1 MATIA
6 DLLVKIGID
15 ADDLESG
22 VSSAASSVEEN
33 LGKITAAGAIA
44 GTAFEGFARTQQDS
58 NQTLAR
64 TAAATDESQKS
75 LRDLAYEMSNSTF
88 AASDAAAGM
97 ELLTQKGIGTRQEFE
112 KILPKVDDLADATG
126 KDFTQALES
135 ADRLLKP
142 LGKDMNDLG
151 EETDQMTRLINQTDI
166 PLGTLERNL
175 GRIPDELQD
184 LGFGL
189 DETAAGIEV
198 FRDRG
203 YSGQEAVREFRRSV
217 ADSGGDMAGFLDSL
231 GLTTD
236 QWAEYEA
243 AVQPATGLTADTAN
257 AMNDAMTPMQALQA
271 NVENL
276 MFKYGGLADAAGML
290 ALPLM
295 ALGPIMGTV
304 SKAVMLLGKTSL
316 KAGAMKAKAWLLALG
331 PIGIVIAA
339 VTALVVVVVKNWD
352 TIKEVIGK
360 AWDWV
365 KDVTSR
371 FVDWLTSTWDATV
384 GAVVAYY
391 TWLWD
396 MTVAV
401 FDGIKDA
408 IAAAWNFVK
417 DVTASVVGWLSD
429 TWSSSVATVLGFFT
443 NLKDRAIAI
452 FGELVDWVRGL
463 PGRFVDALS
472 NLGSLLLGVATAALT
487 QFRTGVSNGADLV
500 IAFVKGLPSRI
511 VRGLGKIGDLLLNA
525 GKSIIRGL
533 VRGIK
538 SVASAPV
545 NAVKDVVG
553 KVRNFLPFSPAKEG
567 PLSGRGSPE
576 IAGATLVEMIAD
588 GMQSEVG
595 DLARTAER
603 AAAAALPGL
612 LDPQFNGGATFGTF
626 DAPSGAV
633 NGRGGS
639 QTIIV
644 ELDGREIGK
653 AAFRAGSEEVKVR
666 TGLRR

>member
-15 ADDLESG
+15 ADELESG

-44 GTAFEGFARTQQDS
+44 GAAFEGFARTQQGA
-58 NQTLAR
+58 NQTLSR
-64 TAAATDESQKS
+64 AAIVTGESQKS

-88 AASDAAAGM
+88 AAADAAAGM
-97 ELLTQKGIGTRQEFE
+97 ELLAQKGITTREEFE
-112 KILPKVDDLADATG
+112 RILPKVDDLADATG
-126 KDFTQALES
+126 KDFAEALES

-142 LGKDMNDLG
+142 LGKDLNDLG
-151 EETDQMTRLINQTDI
+151 EETDQLTRIINQTDI
-166 PLGTLERNL
+166 PLSTLERNL
-175 GRIPDELQD
+175 GRVPDELQD

-189 DETAAGIEV
+189 DEAAAGIEV

-203 YSGQEAVREFRRSV
+203 FSGQEAVREFRRAV

-352 TIKEVIGK
+352 TIKDAVAK
-360 AWDWV
+360 AWNWI
-365 KDVTSR
+365 KGVTAK
-371 FVDWLTSTWDATV
+371 FVGWLTSTWQS
-384 GAVVAYY
+384 
-391 TWLWD
+391 
-396 MTVAV
+396 TVAR
-401 FDGIKDA
+401 
-408 IAAAWNFVK
+408 
-417 DVTASVVGWLSD
+417 VV
-429 TWSSSVATVLGFFT
+429 GFFT
-443 NLKDRAIAI
+443 GFRDRAIAI
-452 FGELVDWVRGL
+452 FVGLVNWVRGL
-463 PGRFVDALS
+463 PGRFMSALAS
-472 NLGSLLLGVATAALT
+472 LGGLLLGLAARAMG
-487 QFRTGVSNGADLV
+487 QFRTGVTNGANAML
-500 IAFVKGLPSRI
+500 AF
-511 VRGLGKIGDLLLNA
+511 VRGLPGRILRGLGNLGNLLFNA
-525 GKSIIRGL
+525 GKNILRGL

-538 SVASAPV
+538 SVAMAPV

-567 PLSGRGSPE
+567 PLSGKGSPE
-576 IAGATLVEMIAD
+576 IAGATLVQMIAD

-595 DLARTAER
+595 DLARMAER

-612 LDPQFNGGATFGTF
+612 LDPQFNGGATFGSF
-626 DAPSGAV
+626 DTPAGA

-644 ELDGREIGK
+644 ELDGREIGRGV
-653 AAFRAGSEEVKVR
+653 APHIVEETRVR
-666 TGLRR
+666 TGVRR